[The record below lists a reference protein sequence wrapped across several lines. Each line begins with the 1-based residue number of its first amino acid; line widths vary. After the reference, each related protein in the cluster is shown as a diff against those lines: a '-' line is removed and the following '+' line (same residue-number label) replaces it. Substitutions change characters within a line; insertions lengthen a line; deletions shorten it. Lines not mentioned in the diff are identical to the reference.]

1 MENVLEGSVLQVN
14 NLAALTVIWVIV
26 HCLQYVGPNVKEVFP
41 NNVYKIIFLMFS
53 GCHRHRSYA
62 LGRLH

>member
-26 HCLQYVGPNVKEVFP
+26 HCLQYVGPNVKEVFR

-53 GCHRHRSYA
+53 GCHRHRS
-62 LGRLH
+62 